1 MKYIIDAHAWIE
13 YFIGSDR
20 GFKVKKILESEE
32 DEILT
37 SIITV
42 AEVVSITKREN
53 RDAEQKY
60 IDMMNLSKVY
70 FLNPEFAKEAGILHA
85 ETRKKIRDFGLAD
98 AFVLLTARKLGA
110 KIVTGDPHFRGF
122 KESIL
127 I

>member
-1 MKYIIDAHAWIE
+1 MTYIIDAHAWIE
-13 YFIGSDR
+13 YFIGSDK
-20 GFKVKKILESEE
+20 GSKVKKILESEE

-53 RDAEQKY
+53 RDAEQKFN
-60 IDMMNLSKVY
+60 DMMNLSKIH
-70 FLNPEFAKEAGILHA
+70 FINPEFAKEAGILHA

-110 KIVTGDPHFRGF
+110 KIVTGDPHFKGF
-122 KESIL
+122 KEAIL